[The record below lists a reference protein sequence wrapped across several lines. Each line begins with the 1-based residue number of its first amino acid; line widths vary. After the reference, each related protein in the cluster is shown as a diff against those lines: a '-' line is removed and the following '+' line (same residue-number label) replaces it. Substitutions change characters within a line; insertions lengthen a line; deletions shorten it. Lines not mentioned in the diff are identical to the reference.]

1 MTCYFTIL
9 DESAWKSRRYE
20 RKERGEEK
28 KIQSQPIYQ
37 PPPRVASL

>member
-9 DESAWKSRRYE
+9 DESAWKSRRCE
-20 RKERGEEK
+20 RKERGKEK